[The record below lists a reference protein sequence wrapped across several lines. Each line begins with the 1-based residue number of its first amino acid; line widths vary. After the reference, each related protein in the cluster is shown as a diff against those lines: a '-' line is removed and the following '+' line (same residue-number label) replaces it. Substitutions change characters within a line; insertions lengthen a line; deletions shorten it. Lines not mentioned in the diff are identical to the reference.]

1 MPLNQLEQLW
11 IDLAGNL
18 ADQSPEEAAR
28 RVVVMQKIQDNSIEM
43 DGLLDNERRID
54 LENSIKAE
62 VAKQVPLEIARQL
75 DIRAVT
81 PSE

>member
-62 VAKQVPLEIARQL
+62 VAKQVPLEVTRELDARAA
-75 DIRAVT
+75 R
-81 PSE
+81 E

>member
-1 MPLNQLEQLW
+1 MALNQLEQLW
-11 IDLAGNL
+11 IDLAINL

-54 LENSIKAE
+54 LENAIKAE
-62 VAKQVPLEIARQL
+62 VSKQVPLEVTKQL
-75 DIRAVT
+75 DTRAT